1 MLTGWLLFWGIA
13 SRKTLSAS
21 TPKQQP
27 PALTPEEHASSLNLN
42 ARDLRTWQGG
52 RNQVVHFDAK
62 GSITNVTTG
71 PMR

>member
-1 MLTGWLLFWGIA
+1 VLTGWLLFWGIA

-21 TPKQQP
+21 TPTQQP

-62 GSITNVTTG
+62 GGITNVTAG
-71 PMR
+71 PMQ